1 MGAIAGFLPVL
12 YSLLQAHFTPPV
24 QLPPDSVDE
33 PVNAQSAGL
42 KLKSEPLRGYK
53 VLLLWLPAACDLTGT
68 TVRQT
73 VSFIVIPVVFADI
86 CSSRLSSTVYPVDEC
101 RPSLYTSVD
110 ISDDPRRP
118 RSLRRYSQCHLPAPP
133 SLALPVRGRFVSH
146 LKKSL
151 YSIKLRIFFLL
162 ICKPWRSSIDGSR
175 Y

>member
-73 VSFIVIPVVFADI
+73 VSFIIIPVVFADI
-86 CSSRLSSTVYPVDEC
+86 CSSRLLQPFIQLMNVGL
-101 RPSLYTSVD
+101 LYTPVSIYQMTRGALVLFVGILSV
-110 ISDDPRRP
+110 IFLHRRLWLYQCVGVSFP
-118 RSLRRYSQCHLPAPP
+118 ILRNPFTQ
-133 SLALPVRGRFVSH
+133 
-146 LKKSL
+146 
-151 YSIKLRIFFLL
+151 IKLLLFLL